1 MDTPPFINDPT
12 VYNVTDDVTI
22 RCRSNAIPS
31 PTATTW
37 QRDDVIISSNALLSI
52 PSINQSDD
60 GVYTCC
66 TSRVVAGE
74 TVRTCSNITLTV
86 QCEC

>member
-22 RCRSNAIPS
+22 MCRSNAIPS
-31 PTATTW
+31 PTATIW
-37 QRDDVIISSNALLSI
+37 QRDDEAVSSNALLSI
-52 PSINQSDD
+52 PSISQSDA

-66 TSRVVAGE
+66 TNRTVAGE
-74 TVRTCSNITLTV
+74 TVIRCSNITLTV